1 MCSTLRPYRLFVRW
15 SQWLVG
21 WLAGIVL
28 AGGVA
33 YVLTAEQSP
42 LRPFGD
48 PVVVETTITDVVV
61 LPVDQAEVGGT
72 LARLEADDAVGPA
85 LSLPLTVETGRAT
98 VEGALVDGRR
108 TTVVW
113 DGGRP
118 LVLTG
123 TGAID
128 LGPTRVVVDGG
139 TTTWPLDD
147 GIRLLQPGEYRIDT
161 PVAVGDEGLAEP
173 LDGVAFSAD
182 DDTTIETTGITVSVP
197 TTALHLEGPGTLT
210 LEGDLV
216 VRTRA
221 GERRATRLVLA
232 EGPFVVDLEPD
243 GRFTATVRGDLAVE

>member
-21 WLAGIVL
+21 WLAGVVL
-28 AGGVA
+28 AGGIA
-33 YVLTAEQSP
+33 YVLTAEESP

-48 PVVVETTITDVVV
+48 PVVVDTTIREVVV
-61 LPVDQAEVGGT
+61 LPVDQAEISGT
-72 LARLEADDAVGPA
+72 LARLEAEDAVGPA
-85 LSLPLTVETGRAT
+85 IPLPLTVETGRAT
-98 VEGALVDGRR
+98 IEGAVVDGRR
-108 TTVVW
+108 TAVVW

-123 TGAID
+123 TGAVD
-128 LGPTRVVVDGG
+128 LGPTRVIVEGG

-147 GIRLLQPGEYRIDT
+147 GVRLLLPGEYRIDT

-173 LDGVAFSAD
+173 RDGVAFTAD
-182 DDTTIETTGITVSVP
+182 GDTTMETTGIAVSLP
-197 TTALHLEGPGTLT
+197 TGALHLEGPGTLT

-221 GERRATRLVLA
+221 GERTASRLLLA
-232 EGPFVVDLEPD
+232 EGPFVVDLEPG
-243 GRFTATVRGDLAVE
+243 GRFTATVRGDLTVE